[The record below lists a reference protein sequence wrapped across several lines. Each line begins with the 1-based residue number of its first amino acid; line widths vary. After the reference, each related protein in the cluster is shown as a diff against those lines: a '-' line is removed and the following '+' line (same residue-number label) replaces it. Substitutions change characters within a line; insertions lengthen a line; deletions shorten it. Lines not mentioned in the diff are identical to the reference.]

1 MSRINSRR
9 KGRAFEQ
16 AIARDIRHWLSD
28 PCPDC
33 RGLVPAC
40 LECDG
45 TGRVSDW
52 TVVRN
57 EPRYQCGL
65 DNRAGEFNIIGPFEH
80 PISWEC
86 KDEKAFKLAHLF
98 RSPLVGPVEDYWA
111 QAVRQA
117 GSVQRHPILVCK
129 QSRQPPIALMR
140 PVTSRHLVWMAHRPM
155 ARIDVSVDALEW
167 ETVVIWRWETLLQVP
182 SIRLMEIGR

>member
-1 MSRINSRR
+1 
-9 KGRAFEQ
+9 
-16 AIARDIRHWLSD
+16 
-28 PCPDC
+28 
-33 RGLVPAC
+33 
-40 LECDG
+40 
-45 TGRVSDW
+45 VSDW

-86 KDEKAFKLAHLF
+86 KDEKAFKLSQLF
-98 RSPLVGPVEDYWA
+98 RSPLTGPVEAYWA
-111 QAVRQA
+111 QATRQA

-129 QSRQPPIALMR
+129 QSRQPPIAIMR
-140 PVTSRHLVWMAHRPM
+140 PTTSRHLVWCGRKPIMRLEVFSDSLEGEELVVWNWRTLM
-155 ARIDVSVDALEW
+155 SVS
-167 ETVVIWRWETLLQVP
+167 